1 MKFHLNR
8 KIILYY
14 CNAFVLKKKV
24 VNKSNN
30 AWFNKIDINKFR
42 KIAKTAKLLITF
54 SRFVCKLLL
63 CVKTETK
70 LVLKKTIRS
79 LIKGCS

>member
-42 KIAKTAKLLITF
+42 KIAKTAKLWIERKTTQTKAKNTF
-54 SRFVCKLLL
+54 DTL
-63 CVKTETK
+63 
-70 LVLKKTIRS
+70 
-79 LIKGCS
+79 